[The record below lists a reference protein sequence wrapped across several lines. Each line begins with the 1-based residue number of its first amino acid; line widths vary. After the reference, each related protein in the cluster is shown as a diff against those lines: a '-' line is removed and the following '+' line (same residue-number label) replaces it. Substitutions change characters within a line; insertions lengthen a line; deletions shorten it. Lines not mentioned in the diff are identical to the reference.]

1 MLEDGLKLADVK
13 WRTSD
18 TVALAISGGIDS
30 MVLYHQLTHEYRDT
44 YKKLILFHVN
54 HGVRR
59 ESGEE
64 EQYIRELGTSNNHII
79 EVDHLSMG
87 GDFSQGQARELR
99 YRFFADRCKAHGVDV
114 LLTAHHKDDHFETIL
129 HQLLT
134 NRHLNQTLGI
144 KKDNVING
152 MTVARPLL
160 SLLKDDIRR
169 YQQHHNVHYFEDATN
184 EEDDYTRNYIRHH
197 IVKDIKRNEN
207 LHEESLSQVAADF
220 DGLKALADIRAAEF
234 LDDVSGGVISRHA
247 FMQQAHII
255 KVLILQKWMNR
266 HNISAG
272 RKFIEET
279 INLIQSDLSQGHLP
293 IGDKIIKLR
302 YDDVYIDNTGAYGVK
317 SEDKSFLI
325 ESSGRYLFN
334 GYRVDVGLPDDMFP
348 LTVRTRSDGDVIH
361 LPNLG
366 TKKISRIFIDEK
378 IPHEERDKTPLIINN
393 SNEVIALG
401 TIYNIIKPRENYKGL
416 IISKEKTHEFEK

>member
-1 MLEDGLKLADVK
+1 MMEDRLKLADVN
-13 WRTSD
+13 WEPSD

-30 MVLYHQLTHEYRDT
+30 MVLYHQLTHEYRTT

-59 ESGEE
+59 ESEE
-64 EQYIRELGTSNNHII
+64 EERYIRELGALNNHIV
-79 EVDHLSMG
+79 EVKHLSMG
-87 GDFSQGQARELR
+87 SDFSQAQARDLR
-99 YRFFADRCKAHGVDV
+99 YGFFADRCKAHGVDV
-114 LLTAHHKDDHFETIL
+114 LLTAHHKDDHLETIL

-134 NRHLNQTLGI
+134 NRHLNPVLGI
-144 KKDNVING
+144 RKDNVIDG
-152 MTVARPLL
+152 MTVARPLF
-160 SLLKDDIRR
+160 SLLKDDIRS
-169 YQQHHNVHYFEDATN
+169 YQQRHNVYYFEDATN

-197 IVKDIKRNEN
+197 IVKDIKRSEN

-234 LDDVSGGVISRHA
+234 LDDVSGGVISRDS
-247 FMQQAHII
+247 FMKQPHII
-255 KVLILQKWMNR
+255 KVLILQKWLCRN
-266 HNISAG
+266 NIFRG
-272 RKFIEET
+272 RKFIEEA
-279 INLIQSDLSQGHLP
+279 INLIRSDVSQSDLPTGN
-293 IGDKIIKLR
+293 KIIKLR
-302 YDDVYIDNTGAYGVK
+302 YGDLYIDNTGAYDVK

-334 GYRVDVGLPDDMFP
+334 GYTMSVDLPDDMFP
-348 LTVRTRSDGDVIH
+348 LTVRTRSDGDVIR

-378 IPHEERDKTPLIINN
+378 IPHEERGKTPLIINN
-393 SNEVIALG
+393 SNEIIALG